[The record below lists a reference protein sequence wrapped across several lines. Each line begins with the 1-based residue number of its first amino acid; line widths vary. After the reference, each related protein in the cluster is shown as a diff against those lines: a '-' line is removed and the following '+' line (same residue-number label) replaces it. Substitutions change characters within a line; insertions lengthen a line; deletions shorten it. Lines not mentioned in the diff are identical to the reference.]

1 MFRGIG
7 ECIHIINKDVRAAIE
22 GRDKAFIQNLAKRQV
37 DSGAKI
43 LDLNIGPQK
52 KAGPEVMDWLVKT
65 VQETVDVPLSL
76 DTTNAQ
82 AIEAGL
88 KVCKQQ
94 PIINSTNADP
104 ARMGVLF
111 PLAAKYDANIITLT
125 LRATG
130 LPVSADARVG
140 ILVEDLMPAADE
152 AGVKMENLYV
162 DPLAMTVNGTQ
173 EHAPEVVQATFV
185 VKQMMDPPLHMTCG
199 LSNVS
204 NGAPEDVRKVLNR
217 VYLVMLMGAG
227 IDTAILDPFDE
238 ELMKAIDI
246 VEKRDDSTPLG
257 KIYLAL
263 ADACST
269 GEDFDTS
276 VCDMNN
282 PRQAEVAKSYR
293 ILTNKLIYAHNY
305 LKL

>member
-22 GRDKAFIQNLAKRQV
+22 GRDKAFIQDLAKRQV
-37 DSGAKI
+37 DCGAKI

-52 KAGPEVMDWLVKT
+52 KAGPEVMDWLVNT
-65 VQETVDVPLSL
+65 VQEVVDVPLSL

-88 KVCKQQ
+88 KICKQK

-104 ARMGVLF
+104 ARMSVLF

-140 ILVEDLMPAADE
+140 ILVEDLMPAAEE
-152 AGVKMENLYV
+152 AGLSVERMYA

-173 EHAPEVVQATFV
+173 EHSPEVIQAVFV
-185 VKQMMDPPLHMTCG
+185 IKQMMDPPMHMTCG

-217 VYLVMLMGAG
+217 VYLIMLMGAG
-227 IDTAILDPFDE
+227 IDTAILDPFDDK
-238 ELMKAIDI
+238 LMKAIEI
-246 VEKRDDSTPLG
+246 IESRDGSTPLG
-257 KIYLAL
+257 KLYLDI
-263 ADACST
+263 ADSYAT
-269 GEDFDTS
+269 GEEFDTS
-276 VCDMNN
+276 TVDMSN
-282 PRQAEVAKSYR
+282 PDLAEVAKTVR
-293 ILTNKLIYAHNY
+293 VLQNKVIYAHNY
-305 LKL
+305 LNL

>member
-22 GRDKAFIQNLAKRQV
+22 GRDKAFIQDKAKSQV
-37 DSGAKI
+37 ECGAKI

-65 VQETVDVPLSL
+65 VQEAVDVPLSL
-76 DTTNAQ
+76 DTTNPE

-104 ARMGVLF
+104 ARMSVLF

-140 ILVEDLMPAADE
+140 ILVEDLMPAAEE

-185 VKQMMDPPLHMTCG
+185 IKQMMDPPLHMTCG

-217 VYLVMLMGAG
+217 IYLVMLMGAG
-227 IDTAILDPFDE
+227 MDTAILDPFDD
-238 ELMKAIDI
+238 ELMQAISI

-263 ADACST
+263 ADACAT

-276 VCDMNN
+276 MCDMND
-282 PRQAEVAKSYR
+282 PQQAEVAKTYR

>member
-88 KVCKQQ
+88 KACKQQ

-140 ILVEDLMPAADE
+140 ILVEDLMPAAEE

-238 ELMKAIDI
+238 DLMKAIDI
-246 VEKRDDSTPLG
+246 VEKRDDSTPLS

-276 VCDMNN
+276 VCDMND

>member
-7 ECIHIINKDVRAAIE
+7 ECIHIINKDIRAAIE
-22 GRDKAFIQNLAKRQV
+22 GRDKDFIQGLAQKQV
-37 DSGAKI
+37 DCGAKI

-52 KAGPEVMDWLVKT
+52 KAGPEVMDWLVNI
-65 VQETVDVPLSL
+65 VQEAVDVPLSL

-88 KVCKQQ
+88 KACKQQ

-104 ARMGVLF
+104 ARMSVLF

-140 ILVEDLMPAADE
+140 ILVEDLMPAAEE

-173 EHAPEVVQATFV
+173 EHAPEVVQTTFV

-227 IDTAILDPFDE
+227 MDTAILDPFDE
-238 ELMKAIDI
+238 TLMKAIDI
-246 VEKRDDSTPLG
+246 VEKRDESTPLG
-257 KIYLAL
+257 NIYLAL
-263 ADACST
+263 ADACAT

-276 VCDMNN
+276 MCDMND
-282 PRQAEVAKSYR
+282 PQQAEVAKSYR

>member
-7 ECIHIINKDVRAAIE
+7 ECIHIINKEIRAAIE
-22 GRDKAFIQNLAKRQV
+22 GRDKAFIQDMAKRQV

-52 KAGPEVMDWLVKT
+52 KAGPEVMDWLVNT
-65 VQETVDVPLSL
+65 VQEVVDVPLSL
-76 DTTNAQ
+76 DTTNAE

-88 KVCKQQ
+88 KACKQQ

-104 ARMGVLF
+104 ARMSVLF
-111 PLAAKYDANIITLT
+111 PLAAKYDANIIILT

-140 ILVEDLMPAADE
+140 ILVEDLMPAAEE

-173 EHAPEVVQATFV
+173 EHAPEVVQATFIT
-185 VKQMMDPPLHMTCG
+185 KQMMDPPLHMTCG

-204 NGAPEDVRKVLNR
+204 NGAPEDVRRVLNR

-227 IDTAILDPFDE
+227 MDTAILDPFDE

-246 VEKRDDSTPLG
+246 VESRDESTPLG

-263 ADACST
+263 ADACAT
-269 GEDFDTS
+269 GEELDTS
-276 VCDMNN
+276 ICDMND
-282 PRQAEVAKSYR
+282 PQQAEVAKSYR

>member
-1 MFRGIG
+1 MFQGIG
-7 ECIHIINKDVRAAIE
+7 ECIHIINKDVRTAVE
-22 GRDKAFIQNLAKRQV
+22 GRDKAFIQDLAKQQV
-37 DSGAKI
+37 DCGAKI

-52 KAGPEVMDWLVKT
+52 KAGPEVMDWLVNT
-65 VQETVDVPLSL
+65 VQEVVDVPLSL

-88 KVCKQQ
+88 KACKQK

-104 ARMGVLF
+104 ARMSVLF

-140 ILVEDLMPAADE
+140 ILVEDLMPAAEE
-152 AGVKMENLYV
+152 AGLSVERMYA

-173 EHAPEVVQATFV
+173 EHSPEVIQAVFV
-185 VKQMMDPPLHMTCG
+185 IKHVMDPPMHMTCG

-204 NGAPEDVRKVLNR
+204 NGAPEEVRKVLNR

-238 ELMKAIDI
+238 KLMKAIDVI
-246 VEKRDDSTPLG
+246 ENRDDSTPLN
-257 KIYLAL
+257 KLYLDIVDCYA
-263 ADACST
+263 T
-269 GEDFDTS
+269 GEEFDVS
-276 VCDMNN
+276 AVDMSN
-282 PRQAEVAKSYR
+282 PGLAEVAKTVKV
-293 ILTNKLIYAHNY
+293 LQNKVIYAHNY

>member
-7 ECIHIINKDVRAAIE
+7 ECIHIINKDIRAAIE
-22 GRDKAFIQNLAKRQV
+22 ARDKDFIQGLAKRQV
-37 DSGAKI
+37 DCGAKI

-52 KAGPEVMDWLVKT
+52 KAGPEVMDWLVKI
-65 VQETVDVPLSL
+65 VQEAVDVPLSL
-76 DTTNAQ
+76 DTTNAE

-88 KVCKQQ
+88 KACKQQ

-104 ARMGVLF
+104 ARMSVLF

-140 ILVEDLMPAADE
+140 ILVEDLMPAAEE
-152 AGVKMENLYV
+152 AGVKMENLYI

-173 EHAPEVVQATFV
+173 EHAPEVVQSTFV
-185 VKQMMDPPLHMTCG
+185 IKQMMDPPLHMTCG

-227 IDTAILDPFDE
+227 MDTAILDPFDE
-238 ELMKAIDI
+238 QLMKAIDI
-246 VEKRDDSTPLG
+246 VENRDESTPLG
-257 KIYLAL
+257 KIYLTL
-263 ADACST
+263 ADACAT

-276 VCDMNN
+276 MCDMND
-282 PRQAEVAKSYR
+282 PQQAEVAKTYR

>member
-7 ECIHIINKDVRAAIE
+7 ECIHIINKDIRAAIE
-22 GRDKAFIQNLAKRQV
+22 GRDKAFIQGLAKKQV
-37 DSGAKI
+37 DCGAKI

-52 KAGPEVMDWLVKT
+52 KAGPEVMDWLVNI
-65 VQETVDVPLSL
+65 VQEAVDVPLSL

-88 KVCKQQ
+88 KACKQQ

-104 ARMGVLF
+104 ARMSVLF

-140 ILVEDLMPAADE
+140 ILVEDLMPAAEE

-173 EHAPEVVQATFV
+173 EHAPEVVQTTFV

-227 IDTAILDPFDE
+227 MDTAILDPFDE

-246 VEKRDDSTPLG
+246 VEKRDESTPLG

-263 ADACST
+263 ADACAT

-276 VCDMNN
+276 MCDIKD
-282 PRQAEVAKSYR
+282 PQQAEVAKSYR